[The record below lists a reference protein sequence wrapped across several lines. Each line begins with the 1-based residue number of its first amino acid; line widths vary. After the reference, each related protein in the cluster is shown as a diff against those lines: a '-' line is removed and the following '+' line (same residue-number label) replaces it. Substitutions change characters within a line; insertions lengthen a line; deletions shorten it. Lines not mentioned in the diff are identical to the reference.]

1 MDNLLDEWITQVRK
15 RELEKP
21 ASSNEVRSSFSFFSP
36 SKAKWFVYRH
46 EVAARINDLNE
57 RLAVIDKE
65 KQRFNLQNITRVPEP
80 VWQKTTSLPNAK
92 TFGRD
97 KERVLVVSKLLS
109 ESSQEKVVPLIIPI
123 VGMGGMGKTTLAQ
136 LVYNDENVKS
146 HYDKRIW
153 VCVSDPFEE
162 NKIAKAIIEGL
173 DRDHTS
179 KNSNELQTLM
189 QCIYE
194 LLEDKKKIHEWQ
206 AVLKSKIW
214 ELKEIQQDV
223 FQPLLLS
230 YHDLTPA
237 TKYCLLY
244 YVMFPKDYVYNK
256 KQLIDLWMSQDYLSA

>member
-194 LLEDKKKIHEWQ
+194 LLEGKKFLL
-206 AVLKSKIW
+206 VLDDVWNPKSHQW
-214 ELKEIQQDV
+214 EELIK
-223 FQPLLLS
+223 PLRNGAMGSRVLV
-230 YHDLTPA
+230 T
-237 TKYCLLY
+237 TR
-244 YVMFPKDYVYNK
+244 KDDAAILMK
-256 KQLIDLWMSQDYLSA
+256 TTTQLIDTFEGVG